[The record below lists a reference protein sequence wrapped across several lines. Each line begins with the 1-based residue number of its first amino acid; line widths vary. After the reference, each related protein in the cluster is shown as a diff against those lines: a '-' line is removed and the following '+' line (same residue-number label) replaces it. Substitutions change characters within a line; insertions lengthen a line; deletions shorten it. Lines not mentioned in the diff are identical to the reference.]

1 MIKHFIDIDH
11 FSLSELDLILST
23 AKKLKKNHTKYE
35 KLFNNKSLGLLF
47 QKESTRTRLSF
58 SIGMQK
64 LGGSVI
70 ELDLKAIGF
79 GKRESEEDIL
89 KTLSCY
95 IDCLMIRNNNHK
107 KIQYYASLNLLP
119 IINGLSNYSHP
130 CQILADIFTLKEKLG
145 KLSNK
150 TICWIG
156 DYNNVLRSL
165 IQTQHLYLFQLN
177 IVMPKKILLKNKLNI
192 NKNKHSKIKFTDNIK
207 NGVMKSDCVMT
218 DVWVSMGERNKKKKS
233 YFKNYQVN
241 DKLMQLA
248 KKNALFMHCLPAHR
262 GEEVSNN
269 VIDSHQSVVWQQAE
283 NRMYVQQA
291 ILNYIFYK
299 K

>member
-1 MIKHFIDIDH
+1 MIKHFIDIDN
-11 FSLSELDLILST
+11 FSLRELDLILST
-23 AKKLKKNHTKYE
+23 AKKLKKNNTRYE

-107 KIQYYASLNLLP
+107 KIQYYASLNVLP
-119 IINGLSNYSHP
+119 IINGLSDYSHP
-130 CQILADIFTLKEKLG
+130 CQILTDIFTLKEKLG

-177 IVMPKKILLKNKLNI
+177 IVMPKKILLKNILKI
-192 NKNKHSKIKFTDNIK
+192 NKTKHSKIKFTDNIK
-207 NGVMKSDCVMT
+207 NGLMKSDCVMT
-218 DVWVSMGERNKKKKS
+218 DVWISMGEKNTKKKS
-233 YFKNYQVN
+233 FFKNYQVN
-241 DKLMQLA
+241 NKVMQLA
-248 KKNALFMHCLPAHR
+248 KKNAIFMHCLPAHR
-262 GEEVSNN
+262 GEEVSNK
-269 VIDSHQSVVWQQAE
+269 VIDGHQSFVWEQAN

-291 ILNYIFYK
+291 ILSYIFNK